1 MRLKHLING
10 WINNFNMP
18 LTSLIIKD
26 GDTER
31 YLQVSTEPNPE
42 ASGVIVIFNEM
53 NEDFTESKGS
63 DQGIDAR
70 DDKQYHM
77 ELRLAAA
84 IKNQLVTS
92 HSTDPEWNPEGY
104 IKNLDNGE

>member
-1 MRLKHLING
+1 MQSEANYKL
-10 WINNFNMP
+10 FNMP
-18 LTSLIIKD
+18 VTSLIIKD
-26 GDTER
+26 KDAER

-42 ASGVIVIFNEM
+42 AKGIIVIFTEM

-70 DDKQYHM
+70 EDEQYHK
-77 ELRLAAA
+77 ELRLASA
-84 IKNQLVTS
+84 IKHQLITS

-104 IKNLDNGE
+104 VKNLDNGSN